1 MSDKIN
7 LRYGSNDL
15 IYLDVLAF
23 TNDHEFLFRKHMK
36 LDKESDAFSI
46 EILVEN

>member
-15 IYLDVLAF
+15 IYLDVLAS
-23 TNDHEFLFRKHMK
+23 NDHEFLFRKHMK
-36 LDKESDAFSI
+36 LEEESEASSI
-46 EILVEN
+46 EMLVEN

>member
-23 TNDHEFLFRKHMK
+23 TNDHEFLF
-36 LDKESDAFSI
+36 ENIAQSSDDI
-46 EILVEN
+46 